1 MSEAV
6 AASSALYKKL
16 SKMTSGYLGPSG
28 IKPQLEQQ
36 IKQANKAAKKAGKLI
51 TGYKTLSYTGSSK
64 GGGYKGS
71 VQVPIYGISAA
82 QKIKQIQEAQAESSA
97 ALTEQFNVQQADIA
111 NTLKIIQE
119 EKSAVSKMTDEYT
132 QLLIKEAEAKKK
144 AQEQALLAA
153 QVQAANQAMASKAS
167 NFQIAPA
174 GQVSKAAGTTG
185 FKKMATQF
193 APVTAYG
200 GLGIGTSG
208 MVNV

>member
-16 SKMTSGYLGPSG
+16 KKMSSGYNLFASG
-28 IKPQLEQQ
+28 ITPKLEKE
-36 IKQANKAAKKAGKLI
+36 IKQANKAAKKAGQLI
-51 TGYKTLSYTGSSK
+51 TGYKPLSFSGSGA
-64 GGGYKGS
+64 GGWKS
-71 VQVPIYGISAA
+71 SIQVPIYGISAA
-82 QKIKQIQEAQAESSA
+82 QKIKEIQAAQAESSS
-97 ALTEQFNVQQADIA
+97 ALTQQFDAQQADIA
-111 NTLKIIQE
+111 KQLKIIQE

-153 QVQAANQAMASKAS
+153 QVQAANQAMANKAS

-174 GQVSKAAGTTG
+174 GQTPKAAGTAG

-193 APVTAYG
+193 TPVTAYG